1 MGLPALPWLPHPT
14 THGPSRAIDHVGGKA
29 ECDEC
34 DGEGSAWRECLTS
47 SKPRECPLPSVVPGL
62 PSSNRCVLVDLFPE
76 NHHRLTSH
84 THTASPPSLAIS
96 PPSPLLLLFS
106 PPPPSQSS
114 LVSFFSC
121 FLDRPAHLP
130 AAYWC
135 ERPHLFAAIADAH
148 DSEARALAVL
158 RWFIVLFF
166 SLSLHPCPHFL
177 LKSTLKDQ
185 YTSRN
190 ESMGSE
196 KKYLLPL
203 LLFSHI

>member
-1 MGLPALPWLPHPT
+1 MVV
-14 THGPSRAIDHVGGKA
+14 DHVGGK

-34 DGEGSAWRECLTS
+34 DGEGRAWRECPTFSSSS

-76 NHHRLTSH
+76 NHLTSH

-114 LVSFFSC
+114 LVSFFLVFWIVPLTS
-121 FLDRPAHLP
+121 LQHTGASVRISLRPSQMHTTA
-130 AAYWC
+130 
-135 ERPHLFAAIADAH
+135 RP
-148 DSEARALAVL
+148 VL
-158 RWFIVLFF
+158 WPFSAGSLYFF
-166 SLSLHPCPHFL
+166 FLSLHPCPHFL